1 MALGGPTRCVSCVQL
16 RRLLELAFVLYCVI
30 QMGNIDTVALGW
42 VKKKEL
48 AGWMIKGWVK
58 IRNDK

>member
-1 MALGGPTRCVSCVQL
+1 
-16 RRLLELAFVLYCVI
+16 
-30 QMGNIDTVALGW
+30 MGNIGTVALGW

-48 AGWMIKGWVK
+48 AVWMIKGWVK